1 LQQGDLI
8 LGLLNLLERN
18 RLALVVLAASFTSGA
33 RIRARGAYTDSTA
46 ARWLARNARLVR
58 HFLHSLSLLRRC
70 AGKAGYRALSRAQPI
85 RRLYASPRLL
95 VSAAPARALLAA
107 PVVRRVGRI
116 QSAAVP
122 ARC

>member
-1 LQQGDLI
+1 MQQGDLI

-33 RIRARGAYTDSTA
+33 RMRARGAYTDSTA

-70 AGKAGYRALSRAQPI
+70 AGKAGYRALSRAQLI

-95 VSAAPARALLAA
+95 VSVSYARALLAA
-107 PVVRRVGRI
+107 PVTRGWDRIRPALITVR
-116 QSAAVP
+116 
-122 ARC
+122 C